1 MPLTVVL
8 DTNVLLVCSLFTT
21 SMTCGRDCRQTNKK
35 VAMAFQPPKKLT
47 KAQVELLAL
56 FDRDVPDEE
65 WMEIRRLLARYFADK
80 ATQAADHVA
89 QEKG

>member
-1 MPLTVVL
+1 MVETA
-8 DTNVLLVCSLFTT
+8 DGRTRKSLWHF
-21 SMTCGRDCRQTNKK
+21 SR
-35 VAMAFQPPKKLT
+35 PKKLT

-56 FDRDVPDEE
+56 FDRGVPDEE

-89 QEKG
+89 EEKGWTEEDFERMLHGHYRISS